1 MPPPPLPPVSY
12 ADETYR
18 CEREFYPIEVHAAT
32 IRFSFCT
39 LCPHVLG
46 LFTEAQGYNNIGSGE
61 RKTRVRTNSPRLFYV
76 ALYDRTSNPRD
87 LSIASS
93 SPRRRRRRGYRILRH
108 QNTSDPHE
116 TLPKCFKT
124 QCRSDLRHRI
134 EEKSGHFGPRTIPTR
149 HSSTGHRNAVL

>member
-1 MPPPPLPPVSY
+1 MKHTGVNGSFILSKFTPLRFVFLFAHSALTFSAFSPKHRDIIILVR
-12 ADETYR
+12 ER
-18 CEREFYPIEVHAAT
+18 GRRGCEQI
-32 IRFSFCT
+32 
-39 LCPHVLG
+39 
-46 LFTEAQGYNNIGSGE
+46 
-61 RKTRVRTNSPRLFYV
+61 PRGCYV

-93 SPRRRRRRGYRILRH
+93 SPRRRRRRGYRILQH
-108 QNTSDPHE
+108 QDTSDPHE